1 MALGNYLDSTLLAAV
16 GLMDKKFNEKE
27 LRKPVYGATQAFVD
41 KREMLVPSHNEIWK
55 SEAQVLTA
63 KFLERDAVAITN
75 ARVCT
80 PTANLRDSG
89 TEDISWTTYAQTVA
103 TSVKVF
109 ENNEYSQVQSF
120 QNDLYNAFMDLYDQ
134 IEEDAVAYLE
144 ANRTTV
150 QGLRTL
156 NTWDPVGD
164 IMNVAAA
171 DRDNYLN
178 YVKTEFFSEDY
189 RQTIKDI
196 HSINM
201 MAQYRQQYAQ
211 GACNDENLIF
221 QFPGFEHYPSYQVTD
236 ATGDVFGTSY
246 FVEEG
251 GIALLDW
258 IPFLNRRGQT
268 SEAGHIWTTMRDP
281 FGFPFTWAVFIIDD
295 CSNTSFAGSGGTMR
309 GATQDYTRIYE
320 ISCDISFNH
329 APLTAAG
336 ETVIMKYAQ
345 LSA

>member
-1 MALGNYLDSTLLAAV
+1 MASLNYQDSTLLAAV
-16 GLMDKKFNEKE
+16 GLLDKKFNEKE

-41 KREMLVPSHNEIWK
+41 KREMLVPSHREIWK
-55 SEAQVLTA
+55 SEAQTLTA
-63 KFLERDAVAITN
+63 KFLERDARAIQN
-75 ARVCT
+75 FRNCT
-80 PTANLRDSG
+80 PVATLRDSG
-89 TEDISWTTYAQTVA
+89 TQDISWTTYAQTLT
-103 TSVKVF
+103 TSVKIF
-109 ENNEYSQVQSF
+109 ENNEYSQQ
-120 QNDLYNAFMDLYDQ
+120 QQLANDMYNVFMDLYDQ
-134 IEEDAVAYLE
+134 IENDAVAYLE
-144 ANRTTV
+144 ANRTTA

-156 NTWDPVGD
+156 NTWDGVND
-164 IMNVAAA
+164 VMNVANA

-178 YVKTEFFSEDY
+178 YVKTEFFAEDY

-201 MAQYRQQYAQ
+201 MAMYRQQYAQ
-211 GACNDENLIF
+211 GASNDENLVF

-258 IPFLNRRGQT
+258 IPFLNRRGQK
-268 SEAGHIWTTMRDP
+268 SEAGHIWTTMPDP
-281 FGFPFTWAVFIIDD
+281 FGFPFTWAVFIVDSCAD
-295 CSNTSFAGSGGTMR
+295 TSFANTGNTR
-309 GATQDYTRIYE
+309 GATQDYVRCYE
-320 ISCDISFNH
+320 ISLDLSFNH

-336 ETVIMKYAQ
+336 ETVIMKYAL

>member
-1 MALGNYLDSTLLAAV
+1 MASLNYQDSTLLAAV
-16 GLMDKKFNEKE
+16 GLLDKKFNEKE

-41 KREMLVPSHNEIWK
+41 KREILIPSHREIWK

-63 KFLERDAVAITN
+63 KFLERDARAIAN
-75 ARVCT
+75 ARTCT
-80 PTANLRDSG
+80 PIATLRDSG
-89 TEDISWTTYAQTVA
+89 TQDISWTTYAQTFT
-103 TSVKVF
+103 TSVKIF
-109 ENNEYSQVQSF
+109 ENNEYSQQ
-120 QNDLYNAFMDLYDQ
+120 QQLANDMYNVFMDLYDQ
-134 IEEDAVAYLE
+134 IENDAVAYLE

-156 NTWDPVGD
+156 NTWDGVND
-164 IMNVAAA
+164 VMNVANA

-178 YVKTEFFSEDY
+178 YVKTEFFAEDY

-201 MAQYRQQYAQ
+201 MAMYRQQYAQ
-211 GACNDENLIF
+211 GASNDENLVF

-258 IPFLNRRGQT
+258 IPFLNRRGQK
-268 SEAGHIWTTMRDP
+268 SEAGHIWTTMPDP

-295 CSNTSFAGSGGTMR
+295 CADTSFANTGNTQ
-309 GATQDYTRIYE
+309 GATQDYVRVYE
-320 ISCDISFNH
+320 ISLDLSFNH

-336 ETVIMKYAQ
+336 ETVIMKYAL